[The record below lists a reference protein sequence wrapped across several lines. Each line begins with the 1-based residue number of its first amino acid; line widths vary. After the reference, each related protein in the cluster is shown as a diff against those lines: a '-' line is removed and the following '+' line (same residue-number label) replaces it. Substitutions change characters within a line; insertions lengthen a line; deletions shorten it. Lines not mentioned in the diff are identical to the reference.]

1 MDLYSLLG
9 GTSKNTWSRF
19 ITQIQKKPNPPSGNG
34 HHQKNQYIKKYP
46 YSGILDNNEK
56 QSMAATHSKW
66 MTPTNIKFKKKKKAL
81 E

>member
-46 YSGILDNNEK
+46 YSGKLDNEK
-56 QSMAATHSKW
+56 QSMAGTHSKG
-66 MTPTNIKFKKKKKAL
+66 MTPSHIKLKKKKKL
-81 E
+81 